1 MKKLTLL
8 LALYILGALNLNAQT
23 VNGVPIE
30 EIDSDYLEILG
41 RVRGTTK
48 IAVEVDFGQGKK
60 WSSNLTRVNV
70 IKDENGK
77 SIVFNSMIDALNF
90 FSFFGYEFVNA
101 YAHPVGMTEEVQYHY
116 ILRRKEQ

>member
-1 MKKLTLL
+1 MKKLILL
-8 LALYILGALNLNAQT
+8 LALCILGALNLNAQT
-23 VNGVPIE
+23 VNNIPIG

-101 YAHPVGMTEEVQYHY
+101 YAHPVGMTEEMQYHY
-116 ILRRKEQ
+116 ILRKK